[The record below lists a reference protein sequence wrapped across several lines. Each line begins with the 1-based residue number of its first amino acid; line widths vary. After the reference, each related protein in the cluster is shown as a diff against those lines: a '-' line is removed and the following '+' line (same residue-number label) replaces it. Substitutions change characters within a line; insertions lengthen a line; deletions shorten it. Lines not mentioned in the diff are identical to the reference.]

1 MREMHPGVVKGP
13 TQIILSP
20 YHEEN
25 ALGGSK
31 GTHPDNTEPI
41 LSKTCIGVVK
51 GPAQI
56 ILSPYYEENALGGN
70 KGTHPDNTNPIL

>member
-1 MREMHPGVVKGP
+1 MRKMHWVVVKGH
-13 TQIILSP
+13 TLIILSP

-41 LSKTCIGVVK
+41 LSKTCVGGGGVVK
-51 GPAQI
+51 GPTLI
-56 ILSPYYEENALGGN
+56 TLNPYY
-70 KGTHPDNTNPIL
+70 DNTEPIL